1 MDFSKYQTALA
12 THSPSTE
19 QNRDQMI
26 LHTCGLL
33 PFILNSPKAPEYDL
47 LELSQYREDFCDTR
61 DQFTMQ
67 LYCCILDVC
76 RRENIALLPRDC
88 RNEWS
93 GQLETDLLRI
103 NGLILN
109 AFTPSPVGL
118 DAGYVLSAIE
128 RFSAFYAI
136 PLEKMM
142 DLELELLGLE

>member
-12 THSPSTE
+12 THSPSTDL
-19 QNRDQMI
+19 NRDQMI

-109 AFTPSPVGL
+109 
-118 DAGYVLSAIE
+118 
-128 RFSAFYAI
+128 
-136 PLEKMM
+136 
-142 DLELELLGLE
+142 